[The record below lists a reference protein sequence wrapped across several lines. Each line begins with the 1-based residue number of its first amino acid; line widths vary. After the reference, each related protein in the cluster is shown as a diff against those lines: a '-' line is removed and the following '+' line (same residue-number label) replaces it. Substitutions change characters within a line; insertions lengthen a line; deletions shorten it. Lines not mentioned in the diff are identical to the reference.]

1 MASILAHLHEEHE
14 RLQHAIGRL
23 HAVGAGEPV
32 SDLHQQFSQ
41 LLCQYTAYARAEE
54 RILYSYML
62 HVKSMQARAIQG
74 LEEHARLDAL
84 FRQAECTPCG
94 CARWDATIRRL
105 CERVSRHL
113 REEEHSL
120 FDLARTALSSQ
131 EAAGL
136 GVCFV
141 AERTRVYREL
151 VRLGDQARLAPGG
164 RIHHES

>member
-14 RLQHAIGRL
+14 RLQHAISRL
-23 HAVGAGEPV
+23 HAVEAGESGIDP
-32 SDLHQQFSQ
+32 LQQFYQ

-62 HVKSMQARAIQG
+62 HIESMQARAIEG

-84 FRQAECTPCG
+84 FRQVERTPCG
-94 CARWDATIRRL
+94 CARWDEAIHQL
-105 CERVSRHL
+105 CEQISRHL
-113 REEEHSL
+113 HEEEQGL
-120 FDLARTALSSQ
+120 FDLARTALNSQ

-151 VRLGDQARLAPGG
+151 VRLGDRLTPGG
-164 RIHHES
+164 LGHRP